1 MDTPELPAPLNPLST
16 DINHNRQS
24 VQIYIAINI
33 ESAGSAKIAIMS
45 TLNNKH
51 IVIGI
56 TGGIAAYK
64 SADLCRR
71 LKDADADVR
80 IVMTNAATEFVT
92 PLTFQALSGHPVA
105 LDNTDNDAE
114 AGMKHIELARWAD
127 AIIIAPASANTIAKL
142 AQGRADN
149 LLTTL
154 CLASEAIK
162 CFAPAMNRVM
172 WHDLSTQA
180 NCRTLVDKAW
190 FQFGPASGPQACGE
204 KGQGRMLEVS
214 DMLTSLEQCFKS
226 GELQGLN
233 LVITAGP
240 TYEAID
246 PVRFIGN
253 RSSGR
258 MGYAIANAAR
268 EAGANVTLISG
279 PSHLQQPESSS
290 FVAVESAEEM
300 QQAVLSAIKN
310 CHIYIS
316 TAAVSDYRVKNVA
329 GQKIKKNED
338 TLTLQLIKNQDIIA
352 TVASLKT
359 RPYVV
364 GFAAETENVID
375 NAKNKLIR
383 KNLDMIVANDVS
395 TTSTDTIDIGFNSE
409 YNALHV
415 YWAQNNHLSGEQYFD
430 IARKSQLAKQL
441 ITLIAK
447 QYKLNKS
454 QYAKNTA

>member
-1 MDTPELPAPLNPLST
+1 
-16 DINHNRQS
+16 
-24 VQIYIAINI
+24 
-33 ESAGSAKIAIMS
+33 MS
-45 TLNNKH
+45 TLNGKN

-64 SADLCRR
+64 SADLTRR
-71 LKDADADVR
+71 LIEAGADVR
-80 IVMTNAATEFVT
+80 VVMTTAATGFVT
-92 PLTFQALSGHPVA
+92 PMTFQALSGHPVFF
-105 LDNTDNDAE
+105 DNNDDSE
-114 AGMKHIELARWAD
+114 ASGMKHIELARWAD
-127 AIIIAPASANTIAKL
+127 AIIVAPASANTIAKFTH
-142 AQGRADN
+142 GRADN

-172 WHDLSTQA
+172 WDDLSTQG
-180 NCRTLVDKAW
+180 NCKRLIEKNW
-190 FQFGPASGPQACGE
+190 FQFGPASGSQACGE
-204 KGQGRMLEVS
+204 IGEGRMLEVR
-214 DMLTSLEQCFKS
+214 DILASLENCFSS

-258 MGYAIANAAR
+258 MGYAIANAAH

-279 PSHLQQPESSS
+279 PSHLQPPEAVK
-290 FVAVESAEEM
+290 FVAVESADEM
-300 QQAVLSAIKN
+300 QQAVMSNIKN
-310 CHIYIS
+310 SHIYIS
-316 TAAVSDYRVKNVA
+316 TAAVSDYRVSDIA
-329 GQKIKKNED
+329 EQKIKKTED
-338 TLTLQLIKNQDIIA
+338 NLTLQLTRNDDILSA
-352 TVASLKT
+352 VARLQS

-375 NAKNKLIR
+375 NARQKLLR

-395 TTSTDTIDIGFNSE
+395 ESTDDKPDIGFNSD

-415 YWAQNNHLSGEQYFD
+415 LWASNGEIEGEQQFEV
-430 IARKSQLAKQL
+430 ARKSQLARQL
-441 ITLIAK
+441 IALIADK
-447 QYKLNKS
+447 YKDNKT
-454 QYAKNTA
+454 QHAKNTA